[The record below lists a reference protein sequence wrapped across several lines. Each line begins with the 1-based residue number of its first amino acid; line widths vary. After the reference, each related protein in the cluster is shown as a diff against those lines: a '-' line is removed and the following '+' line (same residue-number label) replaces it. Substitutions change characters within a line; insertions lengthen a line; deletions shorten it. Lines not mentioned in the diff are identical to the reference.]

1 MIWYYPTDLRWF
13 SLILFSLCFQF
24 GYFPFSSPD
33 AFLLT
38 HLMNSLF
45 LAFHYV
51 CVVTMFLLIVP
62 ISSCMLSTFSTR
74 LFSILIRFILMNP
87 NDNSINIWV
96 ISSFVSIE
104 PFLCYQ
110 GSHFLAFH
118 MSCIFDCMLD
128 ILYLKKTAWSKYHL
142 PSKWGM
148 PNSCFSHLN
157 SGSVYLIYI
166 WPRSGL
172 YYSFSLIQFIISF
185 KYFEGRTRT
194 FPSVRPGFWAL
205 ARFQRDHF
213 VSEPRCQLLEMWRSL
228 SALQSS
234 Y

>member
-1 MIWYYPTDLRWF
+1 MVVSFFF
-13 SLILFSLCFQF
+13 SLSPWLYLFVIFAFQLIAYDVSRYIFLCVEFTELRGSVLMSFVNIGYFLAIISSNIYFVPYSHFSGTPVISILNDLILSYRSQMIFPHSFLCFQF

-87 NDNSINIWV
+87 TDNSTNIWV
-96 ISSFVSIE
+96 ISSLVSIE
-104 PFLCYQ
+104 QFLCYH
-110 GSHFLAFH
+110 GSHFLVFH

-128 ILYLKKTAWSKYHL
+128 ILYLKKT
-142 PSKWGM
+142 
-148 PNSCFSHLN
+148 
-157 SGSVYLIYI
+157 
-166 WPRSGL
+166 
-172 YYSFSLIQFIISF
+172 
-185 KYFEGRTRT
+185 
-194 FPSVRPGFWAL
+194 
-205 ARFQRDHF
+205 D
-213 VSEPRCQLLEMWRSL
+213 
-228 SALQSS
+228 
-234 Y
+234 